1 MRGRNLYQIVVD
13 LATSL
18 GAASIVILVI
28 MAVVYRSI
36 RLGLI
41 AVIPNMFPLVATASL
56 LVMMGGS
63 LEISS
68 VAAFTV
74 CLGIAVDDTI
84 HFLSRYQYE
93 RQQNPTD
100 ESIRKTWVGVGT
112 ALIMTTVVMVSGFA
126 TVLTSEL
133 PQQRTFGAIPWRAT

>member
-1 MRGRNLYQIVVD
+1 
-13 LATSL
+13 
-18 GAASIVILVI
+18 
-28 MAVVYRSI
+28 
-36 RLGLI
+36 
-41 AVIPNMFPLVATASL
+41 
-56 LVMMGGS
+56 MGGS

-68 VAAFTV
+68 VCAFTV

-93 RQQNPTD
+93 RKQNPTN

-133 PQQRTFGAIPWRAT
+133 PQQRTFGAMACVTIAAALVGDMLFLPALLAWFDRGK